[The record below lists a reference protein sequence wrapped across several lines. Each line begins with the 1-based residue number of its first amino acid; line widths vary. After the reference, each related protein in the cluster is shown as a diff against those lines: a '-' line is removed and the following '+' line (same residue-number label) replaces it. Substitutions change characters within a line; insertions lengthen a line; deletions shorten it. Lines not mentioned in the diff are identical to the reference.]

1 MTPVHV
7 LAASGETLHERL
19 FVALAVV
26 VVSARLF
33 GGLAK
38 RIGQP
43 SVVGEIAAGIV
54 LGPSC
59 LAAVAAGPH
68 EFLFP
73 PEVMPRLGAIADV
86 GLVLFMFLVGRDVDV
101 ASIRRLAPKAL
112 VISPVSIAVPMALGW
127 LLAGW
132 MYPRYGE
139 GVDRTAFCLFVGT
152 CMAITAFP
160 CWPGSCRRRAC
171 RARPWGSWPSPVPRS
186 TTSSPGACSS
196 WSRRWST
203 PRGRRRW
210 RRRPRWWPS
219 SWGSP
224 WCSVRCWPASL
235 AVPRRRWASAALAGG
250 WLTSVIGIHAI
261 FGAFAV
267 GVVFPR
273 SADRGTVVALERTV
287 TMLLLPV
294 FFVIVVV
301 STRVGLLSTWSA
313 AGTATLIVL
322 VTVGKWV
329 GCALATR
336 GRRRALGRRRGD
348 EHADEHPRPHRVGRA
363 HRQAGS
369 RRHRADGLHDGG
381 DHGVGDHGHG
391 PTDPH
396 PRRPTAWGSAPPQR

>member
-33 GGLAK
+33 GGLPK

-210 RRRPRWWPS
+210 RRRPNALDIAVRDKAMELGLEYPWFGRAS
-219 SWGSP
+219 SP
-224 WCSVRCWPASL
+224 DRHSVPAVNPVPASL
-235 AVPRRRWASAALAGG
+235 PRRRQQPNVAAASSPGHHNG
-250 WLTSVIGIHAI
+250 
-261 FGAFAV
+261 
-267 GVVFPR
+267 
-273 SADRGTVVALERTV
+273 
-287 TMLLLPV
+287 
-294 FFVIVVV
+294 
-301 STRVGLLSTWSA
+301 
-313 AGTATLIVL
+313 
-322 VTVGKWV
+322 
-329 GCALATR
+329 
-336 GRRRALGRRRGD
+336 
-348 EHADEHPRPHRVGRA
+348 HPG
-363 HRQAGS
+363 Q
-369 RRHRADGLHDGG
+369 
-381 DHGVGDHGHG
+381 
-391 PTDPH
+391 T
-396 PRRPTAWGSAPPQR
+396 